1 MVMSKLLLYHGS
13 ETIISKPVFGAG
25 KAYNDYGRGFY
36 CTQNIE
42 LVKEWACPT
51 NNDGFSNC
59 YELKTEGLRVLD
71 LQAKEFCTL
80 HWLAI
85 LVANRRF
92 DMDTAIMRQGAHYLK
107 NNFLLDISQFDII
120 KGYRADDS
128 YFSFAQ
134 AFLSNQISYAMLQN
148 AMKLGKLGEQV
159 VLKSERSFD
168 KIKFKNYEIAQ
179 GNKYCALRL
188 GRMEK
193 ARADYKKLLEDSDIS
208 GLYIRDMIL
217 QEVKNDDPRLR

>member
-1 MVMSKLLLYHGS
+1 MSKLLLYHGS
-13 ETIISKPVFGAG
+13 EKIISKPVFGAG

-42 LVKEWACPT
+42 LAKEWACPT

-92 DMDTAIMRQGAHYLK
+92 DMDTAIMRQGAFYLK

-134 AFLSNQISYAMLQN
+134 ASWH
-148 AMKLGKLGEQV
+148 
-159 VLKSERSFD
+159 
-168 KIKFKNYEIAQ
+168 
-179 GNKYCALRL
+179 
-188 GRMEK
+188 
-193 ARADYKKLLEDSDIS
+193 
-208 GLYIRDMIL
+208 
-217 QEVKNDDPRLR
+217 

>member
-1 MVMSKLLLYHGS
+1 M
-13 ETIISKPVFGAG
+13 
-25 KAYNDYGRGFY
+25 
-36 CTQNIE
+36 
-42 LVKEWACPT
+42 
-51 NNDGFSNC
+51 
-59 YELKTEGLRVLD
+59 D

-92 DMDTAIMRQGAHYLK
+92 DMDTAIMRQGAYYLK
-107 NNFLLDISQFDII
+107 NNFLLDISQFDIV

-134 AFLSNQISYAMLQN
+134 AFLSNQISYAMLQK

-188 GRMEK
+188 GRMEN

-217 QEVKNDDPRLR
+217 QEVKKDDPRLR